1 MHKYAELFAKY
12 CDENY
17 DLGNIPQIL
26 SYESLSICIIDCV
39 FSLRAKYYQ
48 HTVPVIYKYA
58 DKYLNGNIYSSSD
71 TITSFIKH
79 IDEYGTVEF
88 AKTILKNNQRSG
100 GVLKTE
106 ICYKIAKYLSYI
118 NIETISDF
126 QNFEDTVY

>member
-1 MHKYAELFAKY
+1 MHEYAELFAKY

-48 HTVPVIYKYA
+48 HTVPVICKYA

-79 IDEYGTVEF
+79 IDEYGAVEF

-100 GVLKTE
+100 AFLRQKYAIKSLNICLISTLK
-106 ICYKIAKYLSYI
+106 
-118 NIETISDF
+118 
-126 QNFEDTVY
+126 Q